1 MLLQLFSLFCFN
13 CKASGPSAT
22 MKQDGTMVTVTQSCC
37 RCLDQYVWKSQPP
50 PVRGKYPIGNLLLS
64 FAVLM
69 SGACISKVLLVFRHM
84 GLHVYSARTFFRH
97 QKSFLFPVVLHF
109 WESYQANL
117 INKIKQLKDVAWTGD
132 GRFDSVGHSAKF
144 RVYTMFCTTIMKI
157 VHFELVQVCQ
167 QIILLMT
174 SFA

>member
-1 MLLQLFSLFCFN
+1 MSVQLFSVFCFN
-13 CKASGPSAT
+13 CKANRPSAT

-37 RCLDQYVWKSQPP
+37 PCLDQYVWKSQPP

-69 SGACISKVLLVFRHM
+69 SGASINKVLLVFRHM
-84 GLHVYSARTFFRH
+84 GLYVYPAHTCFRH

-109 WESYQANL
+109 WETYQANV

-132 GRFDSVGHSAKF
+132 GRLCGEFCKVRG
-144 RVYTMFCTTIMKI
+144 VYHVLYTTIMKI
-157 VHFELVQVCQ
+157 VQN
-167 QIILLMT
+167 
-174 SFA
+174 